1 MSVDSG
7 TVKHV
12 ASLARIAVTPEEA
25 ERLTAELNGILA
37 FVDELAEVDV
47 TDVPPMTA
55 VVATAM
61 KMREDKV
68 TDGNRLDDVMSNA
81 PDSEDGYYLVPKV
94 VE

>member
-1 MSVDSG
+1 MSVDKG

-12 ASLARIAVTPEEA
+12 AKLARLAVTDEEA
-25 ERLTAELNGILA
+25 DKLTTELNGILA

-68 TDGNRLDDVMSNA
+68 TDGERVEDVLSNA

>member
-1 MSVDSG
+1 MSVDSS

-37 FVDELAEVDV
+37 FVDELDEVDV

-61 KMREDKV
+61 KMREDRV
-68 TDGNRLDDVMSNA
+68 TDGDRVDEVLSNA
-81 PDSEDGYYLVPKV
+81 PESEDGYFLVPKV